1 MAQRAKPTNGFD
13 ADKIKGY
20 VTRAE
25 SIDQQIASET
35 GTFMKTVKDLKDDKK
50 EIVQEAKNE
59 GIPPKALKA
68 LLSQRKLLRDLE
80 KIENCLE
87 SEDAD
92 SLSAIREA
100 LGDWAEEVSARAA

>member
-1 MAQRAKPTNGFD
+1 MAQSAKPTNGFN
-13 ADKIKGY
+13 ADKLKSY

-25 SIDQQIASET
+25 NIDQQIASET
-35 GTFMKTVKDLKDDKK
+35 GTFMKAVKDLKTDKK
-50 EIVQEAKNE
+50 EIIEEAKNE

-80 KIENCLE
+80 KVEDGLE
-87 SEDAD
+87 GEDAD
-92 SLSAIREA
+92 SLAAIRDA